1 MALLKTPSGAL
12 LKTASGNLLKF
23 IQTIN
28 AITGGGITMSDGDF
42 FEIYEGYSDYV
53 DFAFESGREVSAFYE

>member
-12 LKTASGNLLKF
+12 LKTASSNLLK
-23 IQTIN
+23 ISLTIS
-28 AITGGGITMSDGDF
+28 ISEGGGITMSDGDF

-53 DFAFESGREVSAFYE
+53 DFAFESGRETAAFYS